1 VEIHQRQFSKVAD
14 FDLNEF
20 RTAEEIGY
28 LEADFSLDLLALIAC
43 IITYVL

>member
-1 VEIHQRQFSKVAD
+1 MRQFSKVAD
-14 FDLNEF
+14 FDLSEF

-28 LEADFSLDLLALIAC
+28 LEADFGLDLLALIAC